1 MIAALS
7 PWLVSLRDSAL
18 AVAAVC
24 GALVTIV
31 AAAKLPLVQRPV
43 LWVWRRLVA
52 EPLAAWIDGLLHQHT
67 QPLHDRLAV
76 VEHEVIRNDGSS
88 LRDAADRTEAQVHR
102 ISAHL
107 GLQEPVP
114 PPPTL

>member
-67 QPLHDRLAV
+67 QPLHDRLSA
-76 VEHEVIRNDGSS
+76 VEHEVRTNNGSS
-88 LRDAADRTEAQVHR
+88 LRDVADRVELLAGEIATRV
-102 ISAHL
+102 
-107 GLQEPVP
+107 GVP
-114 PPPTL
+114 GRDAPMT